1 MFKPRFV
8 SCISTYSNCILHAK
22 FKTVGEKFLDCPQ
35 YIYISSRCFNLG
47 YIIKNNNFPTIIQYP
62 FHLFYHMWYII
73 QMMECCSAYNRSE
86 EHTSELQSRGHLV
99 CRLLLEKKK
108 Y

>member
-1 MFKPRFV
+1 MFKPRFGSV
-8 SCISTYSNCILHAK
+8 MSKNPNCILHAK

-73 QMMECCSAYNRSE
+73 QMMECCSAYNHIKLFLKIKIGRAS
-86 EHTSELQSRGHLV
+86 
-99 CRLLLEKKK
+99 CRERV
-108 Y
+108 